1 VSFADLSLILQCFIK
16 EHVPM
21 RRLFLPA
28 LFALIVPLG
37 PPAAR
42 GQSKPDLPTAE
53 TVLNQYI
60 EATGGKDAYKKITSR
75 VLTGTVE
82 LTGANIMGPIKLT
95 QAVPNKLLLVM
106 TLGPIGE
113 TKQGTDGKDAWEVSA
128 VTGERDM
135 SGEEKEA
142 FIRDASFYKELDW
155 KELYAKVECVG
166 TEDVEGKPA
175 YKVVLS
181 PKSGKPTTQ
190 YYDKTNHLVV
200 KQTSTTN
207 SPMGEISVDVYP
219 SDYRSVDGIL
229 IPFTVTQKVLT
240 QQIVMKMKEI
250 KQNVEAPADLGR
262 RPAPAD
268 APVKKKAD

>member
-1 VSFADLSLILQCFIK
+1 
-16 EHVPM
+16 M

-219 SDYRSVDGIL
+219 SDYKSVDGIL

-250 KQNVEAPADLGR
+250 KQNVEVPADLGR